1 MSYPMSGNGMV
12 VLLNVIISELG
23 YSTFLKHLAQSVSIN
38 GHRVRELI
46 TEIE

>member
-12 VLLNVIISELG
+12 VLLNVIISQLD
-23 YSTFLKHLAQSVSIN
+23 YSIFMKHLAQSVSIN
-38 GHRVRELI
+38 GHRVCKLI